1 MAEVLRRISDLERRE
16 LTLALLA
23 FGSATTDVLSFL
35 ALSEVFT
42 SGMTGNTALLGL
54 AVGQGRALAASRSL
68 AALLGFML
76 GVAAGTLARGA
87 GDHPRRL
94 GTVLAVEALCLGLFA
109 GLWHALDRPAG
120 TGIVYALIFLSALGM
135 GVQIIA
141 ARQVNLPGIPTIVFT
156 STLAN
161 IVMMVTD
168 AALRRR
174 ALPVDTLRQSAVFVT
189 YLAGAV
195 LAGGLASRHLG
206 ILVLLPLGAVLGAL
220 ALQLRPAQAR
230 S

>member
-1 MAEVLRRISDLERRE
+1 MADVLRRKSDFERKE
-16 LTLALLA
+16 LTLGLLA
-23 FGSATTDVLSFL
+23 FASATTDVLSFL
-35 ALSEVFT
+35 AFSEVFT

-76 GVAAGTLARGA
+76 GVFAGTLARGP
-87 GDHPRRL
+87 GDHPRKL
-94 GTVLAVEALCLGLFA
+94 AAVLAVEALCLGLFA

-141 ARQVNLPGIPTIVFT
+141 ARQVNLPAIPTIVFT
-156 STLAN
+156 STLAS
-161 IVMMVTD
+161 IVMLATD

-174 ALPVDTLRQSAVFVT
+174 ALPVDALRQSAIFAT

-195 LAGGLASRHLG
+195 LAGWLASRHLG

-220 ALQLRPAQAR
+220 ALQLRPARA
-230 S
+230 SS